1 MRITLE
7 LLQKY
12 TAQYVA
18 QRTRQEHGLVCVFLT
33 GSVAEG
39 DALWCDVP
47 DIDLVFVHNFPPE
60 TPREIV
66 SLLDDVHLDIR
77 HHDRQRYEPAR
88 QIRVD
93 AALGPAVYAA
103 RPLHDPLHFFDFV
116 QASVRSQYDRA
127 EYVYRRAAPLLEEA
141 RRMWF
146 ALREESFSPEF
157 LEKYLNAVES
167 AARSLSVLAD
177 VSLTSRRFALLYRR
191 AVTSLGREE
200 LFSGFLGMLG
210 GNAVGKEAMAAWLSP
225 WEAAWKKVA
234 ASADAPVWSA
244 PRLAYFRSG
253 IQTLLGGEMPQ
264 MALWPLLATWTRL
277 ARLGADTAGWEA
289 ACRALGLTVSQERVA
304 ALDAYLDTAEGVLSR
319 WGHQNGVA

>member
-18 QRTRQEHGLVCVFLT
+18 QRTRQEHGLVCVFLV
-33 GSVAEG
+33 GSMVEG

-60 TPREIV
+60 TPREVV

-77 HHDRQRYEPAR
+77 HHDQQRYEPAR

-93 AALGPAVYAA
+93 ATLGPAVYAA

-116 QASVRSQYDRA
+116 QASVRSQYDRP
-127 EYVYRRAAPLLEEA
+127 EYVYQRAAPLLEEA
-141 RRMWF
+141 RQTWF
-146 ALREESFSPEF
+146 ALRGEPFSPDF
-157 LEKYLNAVES
+157 LEKYLDVVDG
-167 AARSLSVLAD
+167 AARSLSALAG
-177 VSLTSRRFALLYRR
+177 VTLAPRRFAVLFRR
-191 AVTSLGREE
+191 ALMNLGNEG

-210 GNAVGKEAMAAWLSP
+210 GNVVSGEEIGAWLSP
-225 WEAAWKKVA
+225 WEAAWEKVT
-234 ASADAPVWSA
+234 ASSEAPEWSA

-277 ARLGADTAGWEA
+277 ARLGADVAGWEA
-289 ACRALGLTVSQERVA
+289 ACRVLGLDSPEERVA
-304 ALDAYLDTAEGVLSR
+304 ALDVYLDTVEEMLSR
-319 WGHQNGVA
+319 WARQNGAG